1 MAPKLC
7 EPFDM
12 MGSRLSR
19 VLLPHLLLVSA
30 LAASCGSSSE
40 NPPSEPAQSG
50 SQAVAA
56 GGDNEVASGGSV
68 ATGGASVS
76 GPTQGGED
84 QGGDEGEGGTIAT
97 GGGGSEAGAPTSGG
111 SAGSSSAVSSGGG
124 SVEPCTWKSPGA
136 ASLAGKYAAHF
147 PIGTAIRAWDVQN
160 QAQILRNDFNH
171 LTAENAMKAADIHP
185 TEATFEWAEA
195 DAIANFARQHC
206 MKMTGHALLWHRQA
220 PAWMFKGIVA
230 EDPASLETLK
240 SRLRAHIEAVV
251 ARYADVVDNWDVVNE
266 AISDTDAKVY
276 RDGAEGSKWFELF
289 GNHSYIYWAFVYARD
304 ALEAHEPGSSK
315 GKLYYNEY
323 VLTKKA
329 DKVLKMLAWL
339 KGKGITVDGVGFQSH
354 EQLAWPAVADLQAA
368 FDKFSAAGYK
378 VKISELDVTV
388 YADYATGPFVPEPEV
403 AFTPALEAT
412 QAKRFAN
419 LFALYRK
426 NKALIT
432 SVTIWGISDDR
443 TWLDNEPVVGR
454 DDYPLLF
461 NDAHEPKAARSSIMT
476 F

>member
-1 MAPKLC
+1 
-7 EPFDM
+7 
-12 MGSRLSR
+12 MGE
-19 VLLPHLLLVSA
+19 V
-30 LAASCGSSSE
+30 GD
-40 NPPSEPAQSG
+40 
-50 SQAVAA
+50 
-56 GGDNEVASGGSV
+56 GGTV
-68 ATGGASVS
+68 ATGGSSV
-76 GPTQGGED
+76 
-84 QGGDEGEGGTIAT
+84 
-97 GGGGSEAGAPTSGG
+97 EAGAPASGG
-111 SAGSSSAVSSGGG
+111 SAGSGGGG
-124 SVEPCTWKSPGA
+124 SVEPCVWKSPGA
-136 ASLAGKYAAHF
+136 TSLAGKYAAHF
-147 PIGTAIRAWDVQN
+147 PIGTAVRAWDLQN
-160 QAQILRNDFNH
+160 QTQILTHDFNH
-171 LTAENAMKAADIHP
+171 LTAENAMKAEDIHP
-185 TEATFEWAEA
+185 TEASFAWAEA

-240 SRLRAHIEAVV
+240 ARLKAHIEAVV
-251 ARYADVVDNWDVVNE
+251 GRYADVVDNWDVVNE
-266 AISDTDAKVY
+266 AISDTDAKIY
-276 RDGAEGSKWFELF
+276 RDGPEGSKWFELF
-289 GNHSYIYWAFVYARD
+289 GSREYIYWAFVYARD
-304 ALEAHEPGSSK
+304 ALEANAPGSSK

-329 DKVLKMLAWL
+329 DKVLKMLTWL
-339 KGKGITVDGVGFQSH
+339 KGKGIDVDGVGFQSH
-354 EQLAWPAVADLQAA
+354 EQLAWPAVVDLQAA

-388 YADYATGPFVPEPEV
+388 YADYATGVFDPEPEV
-403 AFTPALEAT
+403 AFSPALEAT

-419 LFALYRK
+419 LLALYRK

-461 NDAHEPKAARSSIMT
+461 NDAHQPKAARSSIMT

>member
-1 MAPKLC
+1 MN
-7 EPFDM
+7 
-12 MGSRLSR
+12 GSRLSR
-19 VLLPHLLLVSA
+19 ALLPYLLLASA
-30 LAASCGSSSE
+30 LAAGCDSSTES
-40 NPPSEPAQSG
+40 PPSEPAQSG
-50 SQAVAA
+50 SGQPTTASGGNGVPSGGRGAA
-56 GGDNEVASGGSV
+56 GGSDVSGSDQGGDLGVGEGGMAASAGSSFEAGAPASGGSP
-68 ATGGASVS
+68 G
-76 GPTQGGED
+76 
-84 QGGDEGEGGTIAT
+84 
-97 GGGGSEAGAPTSGG
+97 SGG
-111 SAGSSSAVSSGGG
+111 SG
-124 SVEPCTWKSPGA
+124 SVEPCTWKSPGPS
-136 ASLAGKYAAHF
+136 SLAGKYAAHF
-147 PIGTAIRAWDVQN
+147 PIGAAVRAWDLEN
-160 QAQILRNDFNH
+160 QTQILTNDFNH

-240 SRLRAHIEAVV
+240 ARLKAHIEAVV

-266 AISDTDAKVY
+266 AISDADAKTY
-276 RDGAEGSKWFELF
+276 RDAAEGSKWFEMF
-289 GNHSYIYWAFVYARD
+289 GSREYIYWAFVYARD
-304 ALEAHEPGSSK
+304 ALEAHAPGSSK

-339 KGKGITVDGVGFQSH
+339 KGKGIDVDGVGFQSH
-354 EQLAWPAVADLQAA
+354 EQLDWPAVADLQAA
-368 FDKFSAAGYK
+368 FDKLSAAGYK

-388 YADYATGPFVPEPEV
+388 YADYATGVFDPEPEV
-403 AFTPALEAT
+403 PLSPALEAT

-432 SVTIWGISDDR
+432 TVTMWGISDDR

-461 NDAHEPKAARSSIMT
+461 NDAHEPKAARRSIMS

>member
-1 MAPKLC
+1 MI
-7 EPFDM
+7 
-12 MGSRLSR
+12 GSRLWR
-19 VLLPHLLLVSA
+19 LALPHLLLASA
-30 LAASCGSSSE
+30 LAAGCDSAIES
-40 NPPSEPAQSG
+40 PPSEPGQSG
-50 SQAVAA
+50 SDQATAA
-56 GGDNEVASGGSV
+56 SGGNGVASGGGV
-68 ATGGASVS
+68 ATGGAEVAGS
-76 GPTQGGED
+76 D
-84 QGGDEGEGGTIAT
+84 QGGDEGGAGGAATGAT
-97 GGGGSEAGAPTSGG
+97 GGSSSEAGAPA
-111 SAGSSSAVSSGGG
+111 SAGSPGASGSG
-124 SVEPCTWKSPGA
+124 SVEPCTWKSPGP
-136 ASLAGKYAAHF
+136 ASLAGKYVAHF
-147 PIGTAIRAWDVQN
+147 PIGTAVRGWDLEN
-160 QAQILRNDFNH
+160 QTQILTNDFNH

-185 TEATFEWAEA
+185 TEATFAWAEA

-240 SRLRAHIEAVV
+240 ARLKAHIEAVV

-276 RDGAEGSKWFELF
+276 RDAAEGSKWFELF
-289 GNHSYIYWAFVYARD
+289 GSREYIYWAFLYARD
-304 ALEAHEPGSSK
+304 ALEANAPGSSK

-339 KGKGITVDGVGFQSH
+339 KGKGIDVDGVGFQSH
-354 EQLAWPAVADLQAA
+354 EQLAWPAIADLQAA
-368 FDKFSAAGYK
+368 FDKFSAAGYR

-388 YADYATGPFVPEPEV
+388 YADYATGVFDPEPEV
-403 AFTPALEAT
+403 AFSPALEAT
-412 QAKRFAN
+412 QAKRYAN

-432 SVTIWGISDDR
+432 SVTVWGISDDR

-461 NDAHEPKAARSSIMT
+461 NDAHAPKTARSSIMT